1 MGFVMAEP
9 SVVSLGSAL
18 NRRETRPK
26 PDKTNL
32 EGGYCPPGFVGGGQS
47 SKPSLLGRRH
57 EHPAGYAR
65 MRRSRLWS
73 GQVAAARDF
82 SRAERKW
89 RFVWFSAGLVAKPV
103 GRNQVAGGV
112 LSPWFRPGLA
122 PVQPLQG

>member
-32 EGGYCPPGFVGGGQS
+32 EGGYCPPGLVGGGQS

-65 MRRSRLWS
+65 MRRSSVVGTGGSSAGLFS
-73 GQVAAARDF
+73 GG
-82 SRAERKW
+82 RAERIE
-89 RFVWFSAGLVAKPV
+89 VAVCVALVLV
-103 GRNQVAGGV
+103 
-112 LSPWFRPGLA
+112 
-122 PVQPLQG
+122 